1 MADYKRFVSYMYEY
15 ENGEK
20 KKNVGF
26 SRVEL
31 RKGTCRFTIHMRM
44 EGVLDGIFPTYL
56 IYRPNDEME
65 LIYLGDCIVKNQ
77 LIDSRLT
84 AKEDNVVDS
93 GYGFSDMGGMLL
105 FLNSKIFYATQWD
118 DKPVILEEVLQA
130 LKQGAGKPI
139 SDAKLVQEPPKET
152 TFSKKEVS
160 EEEVISKEAI
170 KEVTGNNLIKEDN
183 TNKEA
188 RDKKI
193 ASKEE
198 DKDIKPQIP
207 LYKLPRRW
215 KIKEVADPV
224 HYGKPI
230 NPWEMV
236 ERYNKLEADKVK
248 VADAFMDTKKEEVES
263 VRDIKDIPKENTTG
277 KESLEKDIAAINM
290 QKSNKLEDSNPLL
303 NKIFNNYPRIYPFED
318 NEVTRCVKIEPKD
331 IGMLPAEL
339 WILSNNSF
347 LLHGYYCYHHLI
359 FAELVDSYGCRYFIG
374 VPGIYHNRERFMARM
389 FGFELFK
396 SIRKREL
403 KQGDFGYW
411 YMEINI

>member
-1 MADYKRFVSYMYEY
+1 M
-15 ENGEK
+15 
-20 KKNVGF
+20 
-26 SRVEL
+26 
-31 RKGTCRFTIHMRM
+31 
-44 EGVLDGIFPTYL
+44 DGIFPTYL

-207 LYKLPRRW
+207 LYKLPRW

-263 VRDIKDIPKENTTG
+263 VRDIKDIAKEDESKESETKDERVENTVV
-277 KESLEKDIAAINM
+277 KD
-290 QKSNKLEDSNPLL
+290 NKQENLAVDNTDVRSEEERAQ
-303 NKIFNNYPRIYPFED
+303 KIFQR
-318 NEVTRCVKIEPKD
+318 KI
-331 IGMLPAEL
+331 L
-339 WILSNNSF
+339 
-347 LLHGYYCYHHLI
+347 
-359 FAELVDSYGCRYFIG
+359 
-374 VPGIYHNRERFMARM
+374 
-389 FGFELFK
+389 
-396 SIRKREL
+396 
-403 KQGDFGYW
+403 QGKKV
-411 YMEINI
+411 

>member
-207 LYKLPRRW
+207 LYKLPRGW